1 MEKTKKAA
9 KLLKKIGEINRME
22 RGKICQMK
30 GRKHF
35 NHQRWHNGRNVVR
48 YVPAK
53 EVEIL
58 QSDIDRY
65 DQFMVLVQQY
75 ADEIIRITRRERE
88 KQLLELKK

>member
-9 KLLKKIGEINRME
+9 ILLEKIGKIERME

-35 NHQRWHNGRNVVR
+35 NHQTWHEGRNVVR

-58 QSDIDRY
+58 QSDINGY
-65 DQFMVLVQQY
+65 DQFMDLVQQY
-75 ADEIIRITRRERE
+75 AEEIIRITRRERE
-88 KQLLELKK
+88 KQLSKLKK